1 MQDILLD
8 TNNDL
13 LIVDND
19 FVKGESS
26 GQHQE
31 LLLLLA
37 KGELKET
44 PEATVGI
51 KDFINESDIDEMVF
65 EIRKRYEGDGMIV
78 NSISYNETT
87 GDLLYDA
94 NYKN

>member
-19 FVKGESS
+19 FVIGESS
-26 GQHQE
+26 RQHQE

-37 KGELKET
+37 KGELKES

-51 KDFINESDIDEMVF
+51 ADFINESEVDGMVF
-65 EIRKRYEGDGMIV
+65 EIRKRYEADGMTV

-87 GDLLYDA
+87 GDLNYDA